1 LHWTN
6 KNSTHQNK
14 PTNAKLSFMQA
25 KNHHYSVA
33 QLLANNEK
41 ASEFSEG
48 FFATIYLFLITPFG
62 ILIFSSP
69 VTCIRYNIMG

>member
-1 LHWTN
+1 V
-6 KNSTHQNK
+6 
-14 PTNAKLSFMQA
+14 QA

-48 FFATIYLFLITPFG
+48 FFATIYLSPRDC
-62 ILIFSSP
+62 IFKPSIFNACK
-69 VTCIRYNIMG
+69 TKHQL

>member
-1 LHWTN
+1 V
-6 KNSTHQNK
+6 
-14 PTNAKLSFMQA
+14 QA

-48 FFATIYLFLITPFG
+48 FFATIYLSPRDYHRIHMPYDGKLIAMDYIPG
-62 ILIFSSP
+62 DLFSVS
-69 VTCIRYNIMG
+69 TNLRNSTIYRANN